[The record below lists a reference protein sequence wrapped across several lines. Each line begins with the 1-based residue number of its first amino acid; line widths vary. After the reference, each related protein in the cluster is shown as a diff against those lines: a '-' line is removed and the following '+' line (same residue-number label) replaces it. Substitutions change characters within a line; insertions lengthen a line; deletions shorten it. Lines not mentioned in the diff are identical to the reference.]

1 MEAVK
6 RGRVWVADGL
16 TFFNRSSPRVVES
29 AQIVAEAVW
38 PELSGAAA
46 ASFNSAPIYILPTPD
61 SKDYRMIF
69 LCCMSV
75 SRGTVQ
81 ARSQVRPSHR
91 CRMGIKAT
99 EQLLTNVGQG
109 KDYRHARRSALHPS
123 VDRVTWRA
131 GRKC

>member
-1 MEAVK
+1 MK

-46 ASFNSAPIYILPTPD
+46 AAFDSSPLFILPSPVFQS
-61 SKDYRMIF
+61 SKDYRMISF
-69 LCCMSV
+69 CGMSA

-81 ARSQVRPSHR
+81 ARSQVCPR
-91 CRMGIKAT
+91 IKSPH
-99 EQLLTNVGQG
+99 GHQG
-109 KDYRHARRSALHPS
+109 DRAAYLCGTSQGLGMHARRSALHDCTHRS
-123 VDRVTWRA
+123 TE
-131 GRKC
+131 